1 MTLMW
6 IKQTKVKNR
15 NTAYVYYQLMKT
27 VYQGGKSHQ
36 LVVANLG
43 RKGKV
48 EESLVYRLAEVITDE
63 PYLFLPDDLLALL
76 PTKRLGE
83 TFLLNKA
90 FEITS
95 LRRFLEDL
103 AEFKCLGADS
113 VSALSLLLAYYS
125 FQQGSPLIRDFFK
138 KYYIRIEG
146 DLRTD
151 SYSDAFRLLRGT
163 PQVHPGIISNYNKLK
178 SSRQL
183 KCHYL
188 FDVKA
193 DTSLVEGG
201 ALRVD
206 VMTDEYGFPLFY
218 RREPH
223 SFPVSVAAETLYIY
237 QSFRPSISLAPSSTR
252 YISCITVKQLSALTN
267 AAPELQHALRT
278 CDYSGRY
285 GDVVYSSIDYGDY
298 RIIALQPSPTSSP
311 AFPPRELLI
320 TNLSCD
326 PPDILNWYFR
336 LDTIQDTFYRI
347 FLPKDLAF
355 IKEQFSSSDIVD
367 ILLNIHFL
375 RLFME
380 TQLSTKLEPL
390 NISARDAYDICRNM
404 RIATLKYGNQK
415 QLLHSIYSP
424 MEIKVLDFLAFN

>member
-1 MTLMW
+1 MW
-6 IKQTKVKNR
+6 IKQTKVKSK

-27 VYQGGKSHQ
+27 VYLDGKSHQ

-43 RKGKV
+43 RKGEV
-48 EESLVYRLAEVITDE
+48 EEALVYRLAEVITDE

-76 PTKRLGE
+76 PTKRHGE

-113 VSALSLLLAYYS
+113 VSALLLLLAYYS
-125 FQQGSPLIRDFFK
+125 FQQGFPLIRDFFK

-146 DLRTD
+146 DLKTT
-151 SYSDAFRLLRGT
+151 SYADAFRLLRGT

-178 SSRQL
+178 NSRQL

-188 FDVKA
+188 FDVQA
-193 DTSLVEGG
+193 DPSLVDGG
-201 ALRVD
+201 SLCVD

-223 SFPVSVAAETLYIY
+223 SARPMSVAAETLYIY
-237 QSFRPSISLAPSSTR
+237 QSFHPSLSLAPSSTR
-252 YISCITVKQLSALTN
+252 YISRITAKQLSALAN
-267 AAPELQHALRT
+267 ADPELQHALRA
-278 CDYSGRY
+278 CDYSRRY
-285 GDVVYSSIDYGDY
+285 GEDIVYSSIDRGEY
-298 RIIALQPSPTSSP
+298 RIIALQPYPTGSP

-320 TNLSCD
+320 TNLSCE

-336 LDTIQDTFYRI
+336 IDTIQDTFYRI

-355 IKEQFSSSDIVD
+355 IQEQFSSSDIVD

-390 NISARDAYDICRNM
+390 NISVRDAYDICRNM
-404 RIATLKYGNQK
+404 RIVTLKYGNQK

-424 MEIKVLDFLAFN
+424 MEIKVLDLLAFN